1 MNLTFHQWSSG
12 KVPVAKRGKQNVA
25 QEHKREYREWWGH
38 TLTKYIRYLKAAAS
52 AAEFIKRK
60 IWILFFY
67 MIFLMILLI
76 LYVKSW
82 FLKLFWLIWGTIF
95 LWYGLEMEADILAQL
110 TDVIQQSGGWDLVDK
125 FIFFN
130 FMQSFVYRTMKI
142 ITSIQNLTLSMGLN
156 ETAWIKM
163 FVLTVVSSRVSIKNN
178 FDI

>member
-1 MNLTFHQWSSG
+1 MGAHTNKIHQIFKGCRLCRRTHKNENMNIDFLHDFFDDFIDFIR
-12 KVPVAKRGKQNVA
+12 KV
-25 QEHKREYREWWGH
+25 
-38 TLTKYIRYLKAAAS
+38 
-52 AAEFIKRK
+52 
-60 IWILFFY
+60 
-67 MIFLMILLI
+67 MI
-76 LYVKSW
+76 S
-82 FLKLFWLIWGTIF
+82 KLFWLIWGTIF
-95 LWYGLEMEADILAQL
+95 LFYGLEMEADILAQL
-110 TDVIQQSGGWDLVDK
+110 TDVIQQSGVWDLVDK